1 MRFSAEHRFSA
12 SQGEVAAVLA
22 DPDFYR
28 SLELPDL
35 RLLEVRRLP
44 AASALG
50 SRRGGD
56 APPETGPGAEPES
69 GPETE
74 PETEPETGVLLRYEF
89 TGSLD
94 PVALRLLGGTRL
106 TWSQEVHLRD
116 GEGGWL
122 TFAAESSPRLLHG
135 RADFVLRPDRARAGS
150 RARATVRRLDG
161 ELTVAIP
168 VVGRMAERRIVSGVL
183 GRLDVEAGAV
193 RRWLEERDRR

>member
-22 DPDFYR
+22 DPDFHR

-56 APPETGPGAEPES
+56 APPETGP
-69 GPETE
+69 ETE
-74 PETEPETGVLLRYEF
+74 PEAGPETGVLLRYEF

>member
-22 DPDFYR
+22 DPDFHR

-56 APPETGPGAEPES
+56 APPETG
-69 GPETE
+69 

>member
-12 SQGEVAAVLA
+12 SQGEVVAVLA

-35 RLLEVRRLP
+35 RLLEVRHLP
-44 AASALG
+44 AASMFG

-56 APPETGPGAEPES
+56 APPETGP
-69 GPETE
+69 ETE
-74 PETEPETGVLLRYEF
+74 PETGPETGVLLRYEF

>member
-1 MRFSAEHRFSA
+1 VRFSAEHRFSA

-56 APPETGPGAEPES
+56 APPDTEPDTGPDTG
-69 GPETE
+69 
-74 PETEPETGVLLRYEF
+74 PETGVLLRYEF

-94 PVALRLLGGTRL
+94 PVALRLIGGTRL

>member
-56 APPETGPGAEPES
+56 AP
-69 GPETE
+69 PETE

>member
-56 APPETGPGAEPES
+56 APPDTEPDTGPDTG
-69 GPETE
+69 
-74 PETEPETGVLLRYEF
+74 PETGVLLRYEF

-94 PVALRLLGGTRL
+94 PVALRLIGGTRL

>member
-1 MRFSAEHRFSA
+1 
-12 SQGEVAAVLA
+12 VLA

-35 RLLEVRRLP
+35 RLLEARPLVTT
-44 AASALG
+44 SGLG

-56 APPETGPGAEPES
+56 TPSETGP
-69 GPETE
+69 ETVQE
-74 PETEPETGVLLRYEF
+74 AGVLLRYEF

-94 PVALRLLGGTRL
+94 PLAVRLLGGAHM

-116 GEGGWL
+116 GESGWL
-122 TFAAESSPRLLHG
+122 TFAAEASPRLLHG
-135 RADFVLRPDRARAGS
+135 RADFVLHTDRARADLGG
-150 RARATVRRLDG
+150 RATVRRLDG

-183 GRLDVEAGAV
+183 RRLDVEADTV
-193 RRWLEERDRR
+193 RQRLDERNRR

>member
-56 APPETGPGAEPES
+56 APPDTEPDTGPDTG
-69 GPETE
+69 
-74 PETEPETGVLLRYEF
+74 PETGVLLRYEF

>member
-1 MRFSAEHRFSA
+1 MRFSVEHRFSA

-56 APPETGPGAEPES
+56 APPDTEPDTGPDTG
-69 GPETE
+69 
-74 PETEPETGVLLRYEF
+74 PETGVLLRYEF